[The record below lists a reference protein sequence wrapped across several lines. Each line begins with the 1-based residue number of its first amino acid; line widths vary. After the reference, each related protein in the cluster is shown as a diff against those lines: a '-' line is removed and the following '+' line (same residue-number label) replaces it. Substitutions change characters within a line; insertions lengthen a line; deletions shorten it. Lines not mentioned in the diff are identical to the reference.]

1 MIRDTFDALVLLELD
16 QPVEEVLPVL
26 VAGHVVV
33 GDEERRDALLVV
45 LADDRLEIVGVR
57 KRLLRPCT
65 LMMVQNEHWN
75 GQPRPRSKL
84 DLRPSL
90 RASAAG
96 GRLGVGA
103 PSMPGRSSM

>member
-1 MIRDTFDALVLLELD
+1 MPSFSLSSISRSKKSSQCLLRAMLSSVMKNDVMPCLTFSRTIASRSSAL
-16 QPVEEVLPVL
+16 
-26 VAGHVVV
+26 
-33 GDEERRDALLVV
+33 
-45 LADDRLEIVGVR
+45 R

-84 DLRPSL
+84 ELRPSL
-90 RASAAG
+90 RASAAA

-103 PSMPGRSSM
+103 PSRPGRSSM